1 MTSEQIQERI
11 AELDQQIMEK
21 RQELAELLGIEESE
35 MDIAE
40 LDLSQY
46 DEEMAAQAEA
56 LITEIN
62 SLLMKIEA
70 LQEQLSNA
78 TATENFTGGEF

>member
-11 AELDQQIMEK
+11 AELDQQITEK

-46 DEEMAAQAEA
+46 DEE
-56 LITEIN
+56 TR
-62 SLLMKIEA
+62 SLCREVEESLKKA
-70 LQEQLSNA
+70 
-78 TATENFTGGEF
+78 